1 MFLEKW
7 GRCEEERGTEKI
19 FFYYLL
25 TCQVRIGWRKVR
37 LLRQLLTQFNLIS
50 KTYRLCDKCGP
61 QLVIWI
67 WNFFFFETESR
78 ATNVGHS
85 LLNESEKQYIDV
97 NESKSVAHTFGFI
110 KMSIFFLVQIFLI
123 IIEKQTSQVSVICL
137 FNFIITLPKC

>member
-1 MFLEKW
+1 MW
-7 GRCEEERGTEKI
+7 AT
-19 FFYYLL
+19 
-25 TCQVRIGWRKVR
+25 TCYM
-37 LLRQLLTQFNLIS
+37 NL
-50 KTYRLCDKCGP
+50 K
-61 QLVIWI
+61 
-67 WNFFFFETESR
+67 FFFFETESR